1 MDANPTFQN
10 RGSNAGRGPGTPPR
24 WRSRVGKSTSRKR
37 AEWRPPQHLS
47 EEVLAEIERE
57 LGSASPNEKVR
68 SRLALCVLLYLTA
81 ALRAPPPMEAAVGKR
96 LKKIKTAA
104 SKLHKLLN
112 EDAAEVAARA
122 AFETAWGKA
131 PGTIHSSWFIGL
143 LDQLPESKFRDFVA
157 DLVDGRE
164 PSYDEESVVLRRVR
178 GVLLRGIDLN
188 LVEFCE
194 KLERLCTFIKNRKKG
209 SGGNPGFRA
218 WNWLMRELAAI
229 YADETGEKPTVTENE
244 HRTETN
250 ERYSGRF
257 VRIATLVDRATAEI
271 ASKRYG
277 YGTAPR
283 SNSALGSALRYL
295 LEPKRRRSKT
305 P

>member
-1 MDANPTFQN
+1 
-10 RGSNAGRGPGTPPR
+10 
-24 WRSRVGKSTSRKR
+24 
-37 AEWRPPQHLS
+37 
-47 EEVLAEIERE
+47 LAEIERE

-68 SRLALCVLLYLTA
+68 SRLALCLHLYLTVF
-81 ALRAPPPMEAAVGKR
+81 LPAPPPMEAAVRKR
-96 LKKIKTAA
+96 LKGIKTAA

-112 EDAAEVAARA
+112 EDVAVVAARA
-122 AFETAWGKA
+122 AFEAALDKVNG
-131 PGTIHSSWFIGL
+131 GRIDSGWFIGL
-143 LDQLPESKFRDFVA
+143 LDQLPENNKEH
-157 DLVDGRE
+157 L
-164 PSYDEESVVLRRVR
+164 VLRQVR
-178 GVLLRGIDLN
+178 GVLLRRIGLDRDELS
-188 LVEFCE
+188 E
-194 KLERLCTFIKNRKKG
+194 KLERLYTFINNRKKS

-218 WNWLMRELAAI
+218 WNRLMQDLAAI

-244 HRTETN
+244 HRAETN

-271 ASKRYG
+271 ASET

>member
-1 MDANPTFQN
+1 MDANPKISESRKQ
-10 RGSNAGRGPGTPPR
+10 RRASPGATPPQER
-24 WRSRVGKSTSRKR
+24 RRSRVGQSASRKR
-37 AEWRPPQHLS
+37 AERWPPQHLS

-68 SRLALCVLLYLTA
+68 SRLALCVHLYLTVF
-81 ALRAPPPMEAAVGKR
+81 LPAPPPMEAAVRKR
-96 LKKIKTAA
+96 LKGIKTAA

-112 EDAAEVAARA
+112 EDVAVVAARA
-122 AFETAWGKA
+122 AFEAALDKVNG
-131 PGTIHSSWFIGL
+131 GRIDSGWFIGL
-143 LDQLPESKFRDFVA
+143 LDQLPENNKEH
-157 DLVDGRE
+157 L
-164 PSYDEESVVLRRVR
+164 VLRQVR
-178 GVLLRGIDLN
+178 GVLLRRIGLDRDELS
-188 LVEFCE
+188 E
-194 KLERLCTFIKNRKKG
+194 KLERLYTFINNRKKS

-218 WNWLMRELAAI
+218 WNRLMQDLAAI

-244 HRTETN
+244 HRAETN

-271 ASKRYG
+271 ASET